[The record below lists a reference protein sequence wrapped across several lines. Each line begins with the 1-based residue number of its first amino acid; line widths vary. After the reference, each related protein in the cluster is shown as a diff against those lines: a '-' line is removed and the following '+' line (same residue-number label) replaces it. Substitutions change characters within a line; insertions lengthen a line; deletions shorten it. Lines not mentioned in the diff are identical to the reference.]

1 MNIAPLRP
9 SAALA
14 ALLLAVPTA
23 GMGQQGYFA
32 QPHAPSPGVK
42 VGGSANIEV
51 LSHIPLG
58 GFFKSVDI
66 EVEQEAHRPYA
77 YVSHREDRCC
87 FSIIDISD
95 PANAQRIYHHGIENV
110 ELHMGHG
117 GMDGRY
123 FKTRDGRY
131 YYAQSIQFSAGG
143 PNADLGAIVVDVTS
157 LPDVSGIREV
167 GRIRE
172 PEHLGGFHNI
182 FAYKHSDG
190 RVLLFT
196 TVSGGPFANVYDMEL
211 FLSGDENQGLIAR
224 VPIPE
229 SPYGP
234 GGYHDMYVGYHPDT
248 GRDLFWGAG
257 TGGGHVYD
265 VSAPENPRLA
275 FSITGVSGVTRAHTL
290 TPTHDNHYVVME
302 TEYQYAPLRIFD
314 VRDALRGETQ
324 VVSRPVGAWT
334 ADWNALVHNHHVRY
348 PYVFVSGYEDGLQ
361 VFNIQDPSNPVTV
374 GWYYTYSGPHGVG
387 WGAGDGRRSVYSGA
401 FGINIRNVDGTIVI
415 SDMNTGFWAFR
426 MEGFP
431 HWNGEDWGT
440 YNLSNAQDWD
450 RGPVY
455 WAERRPGWGGLTIDD
470 R

>member
-1 MNIAPLRP
+1 MRRSWLH
-9 SAALA
+9 LA
-14 ALLLAVPTA
+14 AAMAVLAFLLPAEVRA
-23 GMGQQGYFA
+23 QQEYFA
-32 QPHAPSPGVK
+32 QPHPPTQGVK
-42 VGGSANIEV
+42 AGGSPNIQV

-58 GFFKSVDI
+58 GFFKSADV
-66 EVEQEAHRPYA
+66 EVEQEPDRPYA

-87 FSIIDISD
+87 FSIVDIGD
-95 PANAQRIYHHGIENV
+95 PTDARVIYHHGIENI
-110 ELHMGHG
+110 ELHLGHG

-131 YYAQSIQFSAGG
+131 YYAQSVQFSPGG

-157 LPDVSGIREV
+157 LPDVDGVEEV

-172 PEHLGGFHNI
+172 PDYPGGFHNI

-196 TVSGGPFANVYDMEL
+196 TVVGGPFANVYDMEL
-211 FLSGDENQGLIAR
+211 FLAGDEDQGLIAR
-224 VPIPE
+224 VPVPE

-234 GGYHDMYVGYHPDT
+234 TGYHDMYVGYHPES

-257 TGGGHVYD
+257 AGGGHVYD
-265 VSAPENPRLA
+265 MSDPENPRLA
-275 FSITGVSGVTRAHTL
+275 FSITGVSGVTRAHTM

-314 VRDALRGETQ
+314 VRAALRGETQ
-324 VVSRPVGAWT
+324 IVNRPVGAWT
-334 ADWNALVHNHHVRY
+334 ADWRALVHNHHVRY

-361 VFNIQDPSNPVTV
+361 VFNIQDPTNPVTV
-374 GWYYTYSGPHGVG
+374 GWYYTYTGPHGVG
-387 WGAGDGRRSVYSGA
+387 WGHETRGTSVFNGA
-401 FGINIRNVDGTIVI
+401 FGINIRNVDGLIVI
-415 SDMNTGFWAFR
+415 TDMTTGFWLFR

-440 YNLSNAQDWD
+440 YNISNAQDWD
-450 RGPVY
+450 RGPAY
-455 WAERRPGWGGLTIDD
+455 WAQRTPRWGDVAD